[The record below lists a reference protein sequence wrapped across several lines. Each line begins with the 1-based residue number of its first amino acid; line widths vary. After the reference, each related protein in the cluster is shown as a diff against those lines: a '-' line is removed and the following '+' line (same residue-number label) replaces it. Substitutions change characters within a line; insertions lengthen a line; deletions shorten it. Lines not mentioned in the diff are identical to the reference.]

1 MWPTAPNR
9 LLSGL
14 RNRKIVLEARS
25 SLVVKLRPIV
35 LLLLA
40 MVAAAQA
47 PRGAAPAP
55 SLTQALTGAQ
65 ADFNRGDFHAAAA
78 DYQLIIEKAPL
89 LAEAH
94 AGLVHS
100 FLKLDDVEAAQ
111 QASQEALQVLPHSP
125 EVLAADGDVLFRRGM
140 LADAEESYQTA
151 IQLDAKCARASLG
164 MGRILSAESQR
175 DRSRYAFTRA
185 HELDPNDGDILY
197 YWAVRLPFPQ
207 NVTQLKR
214 HMALYHDDA
223 ERERHER
230 EYIDFLQALNGR
242 KVWIP
247 SRQVPRTEI
256 KLQPVISDVQYGP
269 RAYSLKVKLNDRASG
284 TAMLD
289 SGASGLT
296 ISKKLAEKAHA
307 VMLSVHSLEGVGN
320 SGPAKGYEAWV
331 DKVTIGDLEFHDC
344 HVHVS
349 PRENPDY
356 DGLIGTD
363 VFEQY
368 LVSIDF
374 PGRKLRLDPMPADA
388 PSGDSSFTSFYRFG
402 HIMLLPTSV
411 GETAHGLFALDT
423 GASTNSMSPGI
434 ARRVSTVRSSD
445 IPVNGVSGRVSNVF
459 TTDETVLQF
468 SRFRQPHENM
478 ITFDLHGLSKDLGTE
493 ISGLIGFATL
503 KKMNITIDYR
513 DGLVGFDYKP

>member
-1 MWPTAPNR
+1 MRT
-9 LLSGL
+9 
-14 RNRKIVLEARS
+14 RKIVAEARS
-25 SLVVKLRPIV
+25 SLVVKIRPIIFLV
-35 LLLLA
+35 VS
-40 MVAAAQA
+40 MFAAAQA
-47 PRGAAPAP
+47 PHAAAPAP
-55 SLTQALTGAQ
+55 TPPPSLAAAQ

-78 DYQLIIEKAPL
+78 DYQLVIEKAPL

-100 FLKLDDVEAAQ
+100 FLKLDDVDAAQ
-111 QASQEALQVLPHSP
+111 RASQEALQVLPHSP
-125 EVLAADGDVLFRRGM
+125 EVLAADGDVLFRRGL
-140 LADAEESYQTA
+140 LADAKERYQA
-151 IQLDAKCARASLG
+151 AVQLDAKCARAWFG
-164 MGRILSAESQR
+164 MGRIQSAESH
-175 DRSRYAFTRA
+175 RSRSRDAFARA

-207 NVTQLKR
+207 NVTELRR
-214 HMALYHDDA
+214 HMALYRNDE

-242 KVWIP
+242 KVWILT
-247 SRQVPRTEI
+247 RQVPRTEI
-256 KLQPVISDVQYGP
+256 KLQPVISSVENGP

-289 SGASGLT
+289 TGASGLT
-296 ISKKLAEKAHA
+296 ISKKLAKKAHA
-307 VMLSVHSLEGVGN
+307 IRLSVHSLEGVGN

-349 PRENPDY
+349 PRESPDY

-374 PGRKLRLDPMPADA
+374 PSRQLRLEPMPAGT
-388 PSGDSSFTSFYRFG
+388 PSGDDSFSSFYRFG
-402 HIMLLPTSV
+402 HIMLMPTSV
-411 GETAHGLFALDT
+411 GDIVHGLFVLDT

-459 TTDETVLQF
+459 TADQTVLQF

-503 KKMNITIDYR
+503 KKMTITIDYR
-513 DGLVGFDYKP
+513 DGMVGFDYKP

>member
-1 MWPTAPNR
+1 M
-9 LLSGL
+9 

-25 SLVVKLRPIV
+25 FLVVRLRLIV
-35 LLLLA
+35 FLVLA
-40 MVAAAQA
+40 VFAAAQA
-47 PRGAAPAP
+47 PSAPTRAFAPA
-55 SLTQALTGAQ
+55 LAGAQ
-65 ADFNRGDFHAAAA
+65 TDFNRGDFHAAAA

-94 AGLVHS
+94 AGLVRS

-111 QASQEALQVLPHSP
+111 QASDDALQLLPHSP
-125 EVLAADGDVLFRRGM
+125 AVLATDGDVLFRRGL
-140 LADAEESYQTA
+140 LADAEERYQAA
-151 IQLDAKCARASLG
+151 IQLDAKCARAWLG
-164 MGRILSAESQR
+164 MGRIQSAESQR
-175 DRSRYAFTRA
+175 DHSREAFARA

-207 NVTQLKR
+207 NVTELRR
-214 HMALYHDDA
+214 HTELYRDDA

-242 KVWIP
+242 KVWILA
-247 SRQVPRTEI
+247 RQVPRTEI
-256 KLQPVISDVQYGP
+256 KLQPVISNVENGP
-269 RAYSLKVKLNDRASG
+269 RAYSLKVKLNDRAGG

-289 SGASGLT
+289 TGASGLT

-349 PRENPDY
+349 PRESPDY

-374 PGRKLRLDPMPADA
+374 PARKLSLDPMPAGA
-388 PSGDSSFTSFYRFG
+388 PSADDSFTSFYRFG
-402 HIMLLPTSV
+402 HIMLLPTNV

-478 ITFDLHGLSKDLGTE
+478 ITFDLRGLSKDLGTE

-503 KKMNITIDYR
+503 KMMTITIDYR

>member
-1 MWPTAPNR
+1 M
-9 LLSGL
+9 
-14 RNRKIVLEARS
+14 RNRKIVVEARS
-25 SLVVKLRPIV
+25 SLVVKLRLIIF
-35 LLLLA
+35 LLLA
-40 MVAAAQA
+40 AFAAAQA
-47 PRGAAPAP
+47 PSGPAP
-55 SLTQALTGAQ
+55 GSTPVLAGAQ

-78 DYQLIIEKAPL
+78 DYQLIIEKTPL

-100 FLKLDDVEAAQ
+100 FLKLDDVQAAQ

-125 EVLAADGDVLFRRGM
+125 LVLSADGDVLFRRGL
-140 LADAEESYQTA
+140 LAEAEERYQTA
-151 IQLDAKCARASLG
+151 IQLGAKCARAWMG
-164 MGRILSAESQR
+164 MGRIQSAKSQR
-175 DRSRYAFTRA
+175 DRARQAFARA
-185 HELDPNDGDILY
+185 HELDPDDGDILY

-207 NVTQLKR
+207 NVTELRK
-214 HMALYHDDA
+214 HMAQFRDDA

-242 KVWIP
+242 KVWIL

-256 KLQPVISDVQYGP
+256 KLQPVISDVENGP
-269 RAYSLKVKLNDRASG
+269 RAFSLKVKLNDRATG

-289 SGASGLT
+289 TGASGLT

-331 DKVTIGDLEFHDC
+331 DKVIIGDLEFHDC
-344 HVHVS
+344 NVHVS
-349 PRENPDY
+349 PRESPDY
-356 DGLIGTD
+356 DGLIGAD

-374 PGRKLRLDPMPADA
+374 PAHKLRAEPLPAGA
-388 PSGDSSFTSFYRFG
+388 PSADDSFSSFYRFG
-402 HIMLLPTSV
+402 HIMLMPTSV
-411 GETAHGLFALDT
+411 GETVHGLFALDT

-503 KKMNITIDYR
+503 KKMTITIDYR

>member
-1 MWPTAPNR
+1 M
-9 LLSGL
+9 
-14 RNRKIVLEARS
+14 
-25 SLVVKLRPIV
+25 
-35 LLLLA
+35 A
-40 MVAAAQA
+40 MFAAAQA
-47 PRGAAPAP
+47 PSGPAPA
-55 SLTQALTGAQ
+55 STSALALATAQ
-65 ADFNRGDFHAAAA
+65 TDFNSGDFHAAVA

-100 FLKLDDVEAAQ
+100 FLKLDDVQAAQ
-111 QASQEALQVLPHSP
+111 EASQEALQVLPHSAG
-125 EVLAADGDVLFRRGM
+125 VLAADGDVLFRRG
-140 LADAEESYQTA
+140 LLSDAEERYQSA
-151 IQLDAKCARASLG
+151 IRLDAKCARAWLG
-164 MGRILSAESQR
+164 MGRIQSAESQR
-175 DRSRYAFTRA
+175 DRAREAFARA

-242 KVWIP
+242 KVWILT
-247 SRQVPRTEI
+247 RQVPRTEI
-256 KLQPVISDVQYGP
+256 RLQPVISNVENGP
-269 RAYSLKVKLNDRASG
+269 RAYSLKVKLNDHASG

-289 SGASGLT
+289 TGASGLT

-349 PRENPDY
+349 PRESPDY

-374 PGRKLRLDPMPADA
+374 PDHKLRLAPIPAGT
-388 PSGDSSFTSFYRFG
+388 PSADDSFSSFYRFG

-459 TTDETVLQF
+459 TADETVLQF

-493 ISGLIGFATL
+493 ISGLLGFATL
-503 KKMNITIDYR
+503 KKMTITIDYR

>member
-1 MWPTAPNR
+1 M
-9 LLSGL
+9 LSGV

-35 LLLLA
+35 FLLLT
-40 MVAAAQA
+40 MFAAAQA
-47 PRGAAPAP
+47 PSGLAPA
-55 SLTQALTGAQ
+55 SASALATAH
-65 ADFNRGDFHAAAA
+65 ADFNRGDFHAAEA

-100 FLKLDDVEAAQ
+100 FLKLDDVDAAQ
-111 QASQEALQVLPHSP
+111 QASQEALQVLPNSS
-125 EVLAADGDVLFRRGM
+125 EVLAADGDVLFRRGL
-140 LADAEESYQTA
+140 LAHADERYQAA
-151 IQLDAKCARASLG
+151 IQLDVKCARAWLG
-164 MGRILSAESQR
+164 MGRIQSAESQR
-175 DRSRYAFTRA
+175 DRSRDAFARA
-185 HELDPNDGDILY
+185 HELDPNDGEILY

-207 NVTQLKR
+207 NVRQLKR

-223 ERERHER
+223 ERERHES

-242 KVWIP
+242 KVWIL
-247 SRQVPRTEI
+247 SRQVPRAEI
-256 KLQPVISDVQYGP
+256 KLQPVISNVENGP

-284 TAMLD
+284 IAMLD
-289 SGASGLT
+289 TGASGLT

-349 PRENPDY
+349 PRESPDY

-374 PGRKLRLDPMPADA
+374 PARKLRLDPMPAA
-388 PSGDSSFTSFYRFG
+388 TPFANDSFSSFYRFG
-402 HIMLLPTSV
+402 HIMLLPTNV

-459 TTDETVLQF
+459 TADETVLQF

-493 ISGLIGFATL
+493 ISGLLGFATL
-503 KKMNITIDYR
+503 KKMTITIDYR